1 MSANTEEFILK
12 ERLIDKSVEAYALAL
27 ETINRITIQYRIE
40 SFCHLICNA
49 WELLLKA
56 KIINDGEEEHIY
68 YKKQD
73 SNRKRTISLRD
84 CLKRVFPNRNNP
96 SRRNIEYIE
105 ELRDESVHLVIGYIP
120 RDVVCLFQANA
131 VGYHKHLNEWFGESL
146 SDRTPVGMMSIVY
159 DMSPESSDLNDQQ
172 LRRKLGPDAADF
184 LTHYCAKIKQEFDQ
198 LHGSPEFSIGIEYR
212 LVLTKRK
219 DDADITLSAGPGGEP
234 TQIVEVPKDPSKS
247 HPFRQKEVLDQ
258 VRDQLH
264 INAHDILCINKVYKV
279 KNRPEYF
286 YQGSVPGSPGQ
297 YSQAF
302 VDWLVKQHSR
312 DECFFR
318 KAREK
323 VKQMGSDS

>member
-1 MSANTEEFILK
+1 MGLAHTTLVRGGYTYSSN
-12 ERLIDKSVEAYALAL
+12 SVVQAL
-27 ETINRITIQYRIE
+27 R
-40 SFCHLICNA
+40 
-49 WELLLKA
+49 
-56 KIINDGEEEHIY
+56 
-68 YKKQD
+68 
-73 SNRKRTISLRD
+73 
-84 CLKRVFPNRNNP
+84 RVFPKQNNP

-120 RDVVCLFQANA
+120 RDVVCLFQANV
-131 VGYHKHLNEWFGESL
+131 VGYHRHLNEWFGESI
-146 SDRTPVGMMSIVY
+146 SDRIPVGMMSIVY
-159 DMSPESSDLNDQQ
+159 DMSPESSDLNNQQ
-172 LRRKLGPDAADF
+172 LRRKLGHDAADF
-184 LTHYCAKIKQEFDQ
+184 LTHYCARIKQEFDQ

-219 DDADITLSAGPGGEP
+219 DDADITLSTGPGGEP

-247 HPFRQKEVLDQ
+247 HPFRQKEVLEQ

-264 INAHDILCINKVYKV
+264 INSHDIMCINKVHKI

-286 YQGSVPGSPGQ
+286 YQGKVPGSPGQ

-302 VDWLVKQHSR
+302 VDWLVKQYSR

-323 VKQMGSDS
+323 VKQIGSDS